1 MDVIESAAA
10 YAQNIAADD
19 SHGYDQAGRWGPDYD
34 CSSLVISAFR
44 KAGVPLSC
52 TYTGNMRGDMLRC
65 GFEDVTGSVDLNT
78 GAGLERGDVL
88 LNHVH
93 HTALYIGGGQLI
105 QASINEHGITTGGQT
120 GDQTG
125 REICTRGYY
134 NYPWDCV
141 LRYTEEE
148 QETERAAEY
157 AAVELPVL
165 QRGDT
170 GEAVRAMQVLLR
182 GCGFGVGWYGADGE
196 FGAATE
202 DGLRAFQRVKR
213 EETDGVCG
221 ERTWSDAAA
230 NRNVRTTA

>member
-93 HTALYIGGGQLI
+93 HTALYIGGGQLV
-105 QASINEHGITTGGQT
+105 QASINEYGTVTGGQT

-148 QETERAAEY
+148 QETERAAED

-170 GEAVRAMQVLLR
+170 GEAVRAMQILLR
-182 GCGFGVGWYGADGE
+182 GRGFGVGWYGADGE

-202 DGLRAFQRVKR
+202 EGLRAFQRVKT

-221 ERTWSDAAA
+221 ERTWS
-230 NRNVRTTA
+230 RLLKG

>member
-88 LNHVH
+88 LDHVH
-93 HTALYIGGGQLI
+93 HASLYMGGGQLVE
-105 QASINEHGITTGGQT
+105 ASINEHGTTTGGQT

-182 GCGFGVGWYGADGE
+182 GRGFGVGWYGADGE

-213 EETDGVCG
+213 AETDGVCG
-221 ERTWSDAAA
+221 ERTWS
-230 NRNVRTTA
+230 RLLKG